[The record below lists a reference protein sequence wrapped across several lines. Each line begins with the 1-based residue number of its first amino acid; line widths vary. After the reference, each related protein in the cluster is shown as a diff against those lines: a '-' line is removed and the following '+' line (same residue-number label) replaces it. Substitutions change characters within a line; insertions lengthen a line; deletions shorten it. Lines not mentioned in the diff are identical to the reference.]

1 MIGVKV
7 REEDLRQR
15 KAHPVAH
22 HLALGALA
30 ALEQQSLAFAHE
42 SHGGDVALDG
52 WSRCGSAEKRD
63 GKHGGEYRDETG
75 RGEKGEVRDGAPRAR
90 GSPGRTSPLSL
101 LPVQKTLTVRYLPG
115 RSFRS

>member
-1 MIGVKV
+1 MIGVKM

-30 ALEQQSLAFAHE
+30 ALEQQCLAFAHQ
-42 SHGGDVALDG
+42 SHGGDVTLDG

-63 GKHGGEYRDETG
+63 GKHGGEYKGAGSRE
-75 RGEKGEVRDGAPRAR
+75 RGAGLLKRLRCFVAEGDPLLAPKK
-90 GSPGRTSPLSL
+90 P
-101 LPVQKTLTVRYLPG
+101 
-115 RSFRS
+115 

>member
-1 MIGVKV
+1 MVGVKM

-15 KAHPVAH
+15 EAHPVAH

-30 ALEQQSLAFAHE
+30 ALEQQRFAFADKRHR
-42 SHGGDVALDG
+42 GDVALYRRPG
-52 WSRCGSAEKRD
+52 GRRTKKSD

-75 RGEKGEVRDGAPRAR
+75 RGEKGAVRDGAPRAR

-101 LPVQKTLTVRYLPG
+101 LPV
-115 RSFRS
+115 